1 MWSQRFIKMN
11 VTQMFVSFFRAAQS
25 QENLQSIEK
34 QTDANSHTSEIKQTE
49 IAHLSC
55 ATFFFCIHKIAFL
68 KRPALLS
75 SLYRG
80 HRTPVVVHKMCARS
94 LVNHTHIK
102 WNQVTGVIIYTT
114 YIKIK
119 RRI

>member
-1 MWSQRFIKMN
+1 MN
-11 VTQMFVSFFRAAQS
+11 VTQMFLSFFRTAQS
-25 QENLQSIEK
+25 QENLQSIEN
-34 QTDANSHTSEIKQTE
+34 QTDANSYTSEIKQTE

-55 ATFFFCIHKIAFL
+55 ATFFFFCIYKIAIL

-75 SLYRG
+75 SLYSG
-80 HRTPVVVHKMCARS
+80 HRAPVVVHKMCARS

-114 YIKIK
+114 FIYKEAHIIKY
-119 RRI
+119 